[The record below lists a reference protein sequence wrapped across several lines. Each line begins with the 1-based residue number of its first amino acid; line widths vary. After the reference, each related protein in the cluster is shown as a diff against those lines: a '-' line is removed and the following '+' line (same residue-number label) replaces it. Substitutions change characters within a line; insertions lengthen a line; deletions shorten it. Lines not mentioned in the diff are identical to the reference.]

1 MMLDVEI
8 DLETSYEFIKEIF
21 NNITPE
27 QFQQVI
33 KDLEKKEVLFQSLL
47 TKEKLSALS
56 KTELTLLTSRMFST
70 RRISKRWTDDH
81 YDKFKTYTLELLYG
95 PEDFSDR
102 FEKFCSYS
110 KKNLKM
116 KKAYE
121 VASEMLSFSDPDK
134 YWLWSSFMW
143 NPETDTGSLSLV
155 FNDKKFLQNAPSFA
169 ELYTIVGQSL
179 EKIKESSAELGIEVT
194 GTANKYDVPMFLG
207 SVYTIYLFTVT
218 RVQMT
223 NEFTTILPT
232 RLEILKRLFGIYN
245 IEINKDKSE

>member
-1 MMLDVEI
+1 MLNVEI

-21 NNITPE
+21 NNIVPE

-33 KDLEKKEVLFQSLL
+33 KDLEKKEALFQSIL
-47 TKEKLSALS
+47 TKNRLSSLS
-56 KTELTLLTSRMFST
+56 KDEITLLTTRMFST
-70 RRISKRWTDDH
+70 RRLSKRWTDDH
-81 YDKFKTYTLELLYG
+81 YEKFKNYAFELLYG
-95 PEDFSDR
+95 SDNFNDR
-102 FEKFCSYS
+102 FEKFCSFA

-121 VASEMLSFSDPDK
+121 VASEILSFNEPDK

-155 FNDKKFLQNAPSFA
+155 FNDKNYLQNVSTLA
-169 ELYTIVGQSL
+169 ELYMIVGQAL
-179 EKIKESSAELGIEVT
+179 EKLKESSTELGIQVT
-194 GTANKYDVPMFLG
+194 GTANKYDVPVFLA

-245 IEINKDKSE
+245 LEMP